1 MQRKV
6 TWWADDGTE
15 RKGWVSLAADAS
27 PETAAALARMMRL
40 ADAEA
45 CAEAEAAGSGEN
57 GGRDYDLKNA

>member
-15 RKGWVSLAADAS
+15 RKGWVSLAPDAS

-40 ADAEA
+40 AEAEA
-45 CAEAEAAGSGEN
+45 QAEAAGSGESS
-57 GGRDYDLKNA
+57 GRDYDLKNV